1 MAPIVTLLSDFGTR
15 DSYVGEVKGVL
26 LSLAPR
32 VELIDLTHDIAPGD
46 VRAAQY
52 VLGRAWPRFPAG
64 TVHLAVVDP
73 GVGTVRRALAAE
85 IAGHYFVAPDNGI
98 LSSLPREAKFVSL
111 ATPAGASATF
121 HGRDLFA
128 PAAAALA
135 NGTALSHLGPS
146 ITDAYFAPLPKPRDV
161 ADGVAG
167 EVIYIDRY
175 GTLVSNLP
183 AERIGAASQVS
194 VGGRT
199 AGPLR
204 RTFADVRPGELVVFV
219 GSGGAIEI
227 AVRDGN
233 AAQQLGVGL
242 GAPVVLTSS

>member
-1 MAPIVTLLSDFGTR
+1 MPPIVTLLTDFGLR

-26 LSLAPR
+26 LSLVPR
-32 VELIDLTHDIAPGD
+32 VELVDLTHDVAPGD

-73 GVGTVRRALAAE
+73 GVGTARRALAAE
-85 IAGHYFVAPDNGI
+85 VAGHYFVAPDNGL
-98 LSSLPREAKFVSL
+98 LSSLPGEARFVAL

-135 NGTALSHLGPS
+135 NGAALSHLGP
-146 ITDAYFAPLPKPRDV
+146 IVTDIFRLPLPKPR
-161 ADGVAG
+161 AGPDGVVG
-167 EVIYIDRY
+167 EVVYIDRF

-183 AERIGAASQVS
+183 VDQLGPNSTVN
-194 VGGRT
+194 VGGRN
-199 AGPLR
+199 AGTLR
-204 RTFADVRPGELVVFV
+204 RTFADVRPGELVVFI
-219 GSGGAIEI
+219 GSGGAVEI

-233 AAQQLGVGL
+233 AAQQLGLGI
-242 GAPVVLTSS
+242 GAPVVLTP